1 MWDEFLVSFLNV
13 YHFIDQNHNQNV
25 YEFIWHIYCQVCT
38 RNTYEEFVFGT
49 EATAVQQNDSDG
61 TKNTDNKKK
70 NEKEQV
76 NKEKQY
82 TNGQLYVQVYKNGQ
96 CCMCRYIMCS
106 WSVD

>member
-1 MWDEFLVSFLNV
+1 M
-13 YHFIDQNHNQNV
+13 
-25 YEFIWHIYCQVCT
+25 
-38 RNTYEEFVFGT
+38 
-49 EATAVQQNDSDG
+49 QQNDSDG

-96 CCMCRYIMCS
+96 FCMCRYIMCS
-106 WSVD
+106 